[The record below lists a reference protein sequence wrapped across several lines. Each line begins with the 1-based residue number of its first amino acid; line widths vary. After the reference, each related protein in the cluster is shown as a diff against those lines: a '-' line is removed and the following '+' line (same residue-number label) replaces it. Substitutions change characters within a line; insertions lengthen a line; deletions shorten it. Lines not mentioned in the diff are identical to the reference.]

1 MEQDDAMDITYDIYI
16 LQLASELPTQLR
28 ETLIAKGFPTYVV
41 PDVESA
47 LRGMQGVTRPI
58 LLACCG
64 DNIDHAF
71 ECSKKLITSKD
82 VHRFPLILL
91 GKDVDSYENILNKHF
106 VLATTLNTPCP
117 NSDVLEAIAYTVKA
131 YPLAKGAIEGT
142 STEDVVPV
150 KPTLSQAL
158 RISEEPP
165 VHRHEAYSKFAGV
178 PELFFDQ
185 LQTLKLG
192 KDGLGGTL
200 YPRSISEV
208 FVTAGNYLPTTRAFE
223 SSIRTVVM
231 DIGKWGRLHLYR
243 VAYITNQIAD
253 ALDMPE
259 EIKEHMRAALFLYP
273 HSFAGDNP
281 DLVRREYHE
290 PRLSAFRRELCS
302 RIKDSAMH
310 AAINL
315 KAPDVGNLL
324 AMLGKLIGREEE
336 INDNI
341 VCVAAS
347 TIMAADLCDRVCFQG
362 GHWNPRRAYMLMKKI
377 RSEQLADIHPRPL
390 CALVKFLS
398 EAITCH
404 PFAFIVPRQ
413 MRRDPKL
420 QKAAEEWRTQRIS
433 QEEKRVPIASL
444 MPGMKLS
451 RPVITYDGRE
461 ILSGDLT
468 LDQDLIWRLWQLS
481 TVRPLNGPL
490 VIFSEN

>member
-1 MEQDDAMDITYDIYI
+1 MELNDDMEITYDIYI
-16 LQLASELPTQLR
+16 LQFSEELPPQLR

-41 PDVESA
+41 QDIEGA
-47 LRGMQGVTRPI
+47 IQGMSSVARPI
-58 LLACCG
+58 LLAHCG
-64 DNIDHAF
+64 DNIDFSF
-71 ECSKKLITSKD
+71 ECCKRLITAKEL
-82 VHRFPLILL
+82 HRFPLILL
-91 GKDVDSYENILNKHF
+91 GKDVDSYENVLNKNF
-106 VLATTLNTPCP
+106 VLATTLSTPCP
-117 NSDVLEAIAYTVKA
+117 NSDVLEAIGYTVKA
-131 YPLAKGAIEGT
+131 YPLAKGAVEGT
-142 STEDVVPV
+142 STAEVVPV

-165 VHRHEAYSKFAGV
+165 PHRHEAYTKFAGV
-178 PELFFDQ
+178 PEIFFDQ

-208 FVTAGNYLPTTRAFE
+208 FVASGNYLPTTRAFE
-223 SSIRTVVM
+223 TPIRNIVM

-243 VAYITNQIAD
+243 VAYIVNQIAD
-253 ALDMPE
+253 ALDLPE

-273 HSFAGDNP
+273 HSFAGENP
-281 DLVRREYHE
+281 DLVRREYQE
-290 PRLSAFRRELCS
+290 PKFSAFRRELCS

-315 KAPDVGNLL
+315 KSPDVGNLL

-336 INDNI
+336 ITDNI

-377 RSEQLADIHPRPL
+377 RSQQLSDIHPRAM

-420 QKAAEEWRTQRIS
+420 QKAAEEWRNQRINH
-433 QEEKRVPIASL
+433 EEKKVPLGGL

-490 VIFSEN
+490 IIFSEN